1 MPHSYMV
8 STLSP
13 PVIKNLVRLFY
24 SYKCVTLFAH
34 LCCYYS
40 LKAACLTISRQAD
53 IFFLVCYSVKREG
66 PKQER
71 RGGCE
76 EVAWP
81 WRLYCCCCYCFGALR
96 AGVICNLCESKAT

>member
-40 LKAACLTISRQAD
+40 LKAACLTISRQTD
-53 IFFLVCYSVKREG
+53 IFFLVCYSDEREG
-66 PKQER
+66 PRLRSYALSVSTQFEP
-71 RGGCE
+71 
-76 EVAWP
+76 EVGIA
-81 WRLYCCCCYCFGALR
+81 
-96 AGVICNLCESKAT
+96 V